1 MKPARNDTSLV
12 RRMKKI
18 RLVLMDVDGVL
29 TDGGLVLGTSG
40 QEFKVFHVQ
49 DGLGITLGQKT
60 GLKMGILTG
69 RTSEAVTRRAEEL
82 HMDICVQGAAQKLD
96 PYEDI
101 LKRHG
106 FQDAEVC
113 YIGDDLLDLPVL
125 RRVGFSAAVADAR
138 EEVKK
143 VVHYVASCRGGRGA
157 VREVIET
164 ILKAQAAWADAVRSI
179 FPDTIRSTK
188 D

>member
-1 MKPARNDTSLV
+1 MKPSRTEESLL

-29 TDGGLVLGTSG
+29 TDGGLVLGSSG

-49 DGLGITLGQKT
+49 DGLGITLGRKA

-82 HMDICVQGAAQKLD
+82 HMDICVQGAYHKLEA
-96 PYEDI
+96 YEDI

-106 FQDAEVC
+106 FQDDEVC

-125 RRVGFSAAVADAR
+125 RRVGFAAAVADAR
-138 EEVKK
+138 LEIRKI
-143 VVHYVASCRGGRGA
+143 VHHVAANPGGRGA
-157 VREVIET
+157 VREVIEK
-164 ILKAQAAWADAVRSI
+164 ILKAQSTWADAVQGL
-179 FPDTIRSTK
+179 FPQNNLTEVG
-188 D
+188 